1 MMRDCLAVVITYPVD
16 GWDSKRRNARTQRT
30 RPPADKTK
38 RLLTPLSFP
47 TWVVPENQPVPNY
60 YCSVEVLDFTALRPY
75 AVVTFATTTEGP
87 VKFTNVRELKTKTSE
102 MLRTVERGNTV
113 LVTTHGRPTAMLVPV
128 TEDDIEDVLLAYS
141 PKLRKKIEEGLK
153 DIRAGRTMPLS
164 SYKAK
169 RGKKKAR
176 TA

>member
-1 MMRDCLAVVITYPVD
+1 M
-16 GWDSKRRNARTQRT
+16 
-30 RPPADKTK
+30 
-38 RLLTPLSFP
+38 
-47 TWVVPENQPVPNY
+47 
-60 YCSVEVLDFTALRPY
+60 
-75 AVVTFATTTEGP
+75 
-87 VKFTNVRELKTKTSE
+87 KFTNVRELKTKTSE

>member
-1 MMRDCLAVVITYPVD
+1 MNGESEMRDRAKCEWDFNDCALQTAGEVTTVIYQFCQFH
-16 GWDSKRRNARTQRT
+16 RH
-30 RPPADKTK
+30 
-38 RLLTPLSFP
+38 
-47 TWVVPENQPVPNY
+47 
-60 YCSVEVLDFTALRPY
+60 LDFTAPRPY
-75 AVVTFATTTEGP
+75 AVVTLATTKEGL

-128 TEDDIEDVLLAYS
+128 TEDDIEDALLAYS

-153 DIRAGRTMPLS
+153 DIRAGRTMLLS
-164 SYKAK
+164 AYKAQ
-169 RGKKKAR
+169 RGRKKAR